1 MKEVTLPPMFQSRRA
16 TGFDERGD
24 GTDTG
29 LAMTLAECTR
39 WDGSL
44 LAQNIQGIP
53 RKGQT
58 EVGCNGWRLSTRPKS
73 FTR

>member
-1 MKEVTLPPMFQSRRA
+1 MKEVTLPPTFQSRRA

-44 LAQNIQGIP
+44 FAGSEYA
-53 RKGQT
+53 RHSKKRA
-58 EVGCNGWRLSTRPKS
+58 EVGCNGWRLSM
-73 FTR
+73 